1 LGKTGCKRITLKKK
15 SSQNNL
21 FVFLHLSTKL
31 KEMKKLIVCIGILML
46 MQSFQCEENTQTPA
60 EDAQTELQALKLEIQ
75 NYINS
80 IPCDAASGC
89 NFLAFGSKPCGG
101 PWEYL
106 VFSNNVDLEWLTQ
119 KVTTYNELE
128 HQFNLEN
135 NVISDCMMA
144 MPPENLGCLNNQC
157 TVLLNEEQ

>member
-1 LGKTGCKRITLKKK
+1 
-15 SSQNNL
+15 
-21 FVFLHLSTKL
+21 
-31 KEMKKLIVCIGILML
+31 ML